1 MSWRAKLGVIYPAD
15 GALDHEYW
23 QLVPNGVSVHF
34 TRISV
39 PQEEQTLAVLEAQTE
54 TEDIDKAAADLNV
67 IGLDAIAYACTSG
80 SFVHGIGSDMKII
93 ERMENTGGVPSTTTT
108 TAAVRALKALDS
120 KKLSVVTPYP
130 DEINQRLTSFLEASG
145 FEVLKIRGLG
155 LYREIFNQPAGAA
168 YQLAREADDSAADAI
183 FISCTN
189 FRSVEVLQVLEQDLG
204 KPVLSANQVT
214 VWDLLR
220 LAGVHPDN
228 EKYGKLFQSE
238 EVNHGNFRGGISH
251 KR

>member
-23 QLVPNGVSVHF
+23 QLVPSGVSVHF

-39 PQEEQTLAVLEAQTE
+39 PQKEQTLALLEAQTE
-54 TEDIDKAAADLNV
+54 TKDIEKAAADLNV
-67 IGLDAIAYACTSG
+67 IQLDAIAYACTSG
-80 SFVHGIGSDMKII
+80 SFVNGLGSDTKII
-93 ERMENTGGVPSTTTT
+93 ERMHNASGVPCTTTT
-108 TAAVRALKALDS
+108 TAAVRALRALGS

-130 DEINQRLTSFLEASG
+130 DEINARLLTFFADSG
-145 FEVLKIRGLG
+145 FEVLTLKSLG

-168 YQLAREADDSAADAI
+168 YQLAREADSSAADAI

-189 FRSVEVLQVLEQDLG
+189 FRSVDVLHVLEQDLG

-220 LAGVHPDN
+220 LSGVCPKQAEN
-228 EKYGKLFQSE
+228 GTLCQPET
-238 EVNHGNFRGGISH
+238 
-251 KR
+251 

>member
-1 MSWRAKLGVIYPAD
+1 MSWRAKLGIIYPAD

-23 QLVPNGVSVHF
+23 ELVPSGVSVHF

-39 PQEEQTLAVLEAQTE
+39 PQEEQTLALLEAQSE

-67 IGLDAIAYACTSG
+67 IRLDAIAYACTSG
-80 SFVHGIGSDMKII
+80 SFVHGVGSDLDII
-93 ERMENTGGVPSTTTT
+93 QRMENVSGVPCTTTT
-108 TAAVRALKALDS
+108 TAAVRALKALGS

-130 DEINQRLTSFLEASG
+130 DEINRRLQSFLADSG
-145 FEVLKIRGLG
+145 FEVLTLKGLG

-168 YQLAREADDSAADAI
+168 YQLAREADSSAVDAI

-189 FRSVEVLQVLEQDLG
+189 FRSVEVLHALEQDLG

-220 LAGVHPDN
+220 LAGVNSDN
-228 EKYGKLFQSE
+228 EKHGILFQSK
-238 EVNHGNFRGGISH
+238 EVNHGNF
-251 KR
+251 